1 MNRLQ
6 AAGVGVATLK
16 DWLGVGG
23 VPVVQEQAEQRA
35 SVCEI
40 CPRNKRGTPWDR
52 LGGAIVQVIL
62 NQRRAKGVLHLRVKS
77 EEDLHFCEVCRC
89 HLPTKVWVPMEHI
102 AKHTSEKVWS
112 ELPEWCWMQAEKPK

>member
-23 VPVVQEQAEQRA
+23 VPVVQDQAEQRA
-35 SVCEI
+35 SVCKT
-40 CPRNKRGTPWDR
+40 CPKNKPGNWWDWISR
-52 LGGAIVQVIL
+52 EVAHVIL
-62 NQRRAKGVLHLRVKS
+62 SFRRAKAALNLRVKC
-77 EEDLHFCEVCRC
+77 EEDLHFCEVCHC
-89 HLPTKVWVPMEHI
+89 DLKTKVWVPMERI

-112 ELPEWCWMQAEKPK
+112 ELPSWCWLQADKPK